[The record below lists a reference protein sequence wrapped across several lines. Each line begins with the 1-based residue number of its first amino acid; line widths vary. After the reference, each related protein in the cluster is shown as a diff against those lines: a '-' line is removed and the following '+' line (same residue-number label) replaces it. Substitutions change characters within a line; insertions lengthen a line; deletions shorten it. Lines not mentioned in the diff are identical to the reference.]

1 MDQENGKERDK
12 KKMEWEKVKK
22 DKYKFWLMQMHQI
35 GIFHIF
41 APNLEKSISLVKNS
55 FFSKTRSI

>member
-35 GIFHIF
+35 EIQLYSTFLHLILR
-41 APNLEKSISLVKNS
+41 NLSLW
-55 FFSKTRSI
+55 